1 MKKLLLSAVILFIS
15 SIASAQVT
23 IAEPSFEQEAV
34 IVKSETEGIE
44 IEIEH
49 AKIKKTENIGTALL
63 FGVGNQST
71 YYELPN
77 PKSKTTLSN
86 ECYDKDLQF
95 ILSWSDNKRSP
106 KRLFQIV
113 PLEIQKKRRIYNV
126 GKYKVV
132 TGVET
137 QANQGYI
144 NFTAVKYGEYSYLV
158 TIPKDELLKVRDN
171 NFGEVEKFGKQY
183 VIRLLNSSAQNL
195 SDTEDF
201 LTFGID
207 IPTKEQ
213 LNLMKSF
220 NKKEKDGEDANEE
233 MNNEE
238 TDDLV

>member
-1 MKKLLLSAVILFIS
+1 MGF
-15 SIASAQVT
+15 
-23 IAEPSFEQEAV
+23 
-34 IVKSETEGIE
+34 
-44 IEIEH
+44 
-49 AKIKKTENIGTALL
+49 
-63 FGVGNQST
+63 
-71 YYELPN
+71 
-77 PKSKTTLSN
+77 
-86 ECYDKDLQF
+86 
-95 ILSWSDNKRSP
+95 
-106 KRLFQIV
+106 LFQIV

-126 GKYKVV
+126 G
-132 TGVET
+132 
-137 QANQGYI
+137 
-144 NFTAVKYGEYSYLV
+144 
-158 TIPKDELLKVRDN
+158 
-171 NFGEVEKFGKQY
+171 KFGKQY

>member
-1 MKKLLLSAVILFIS
+1 M
-15 SIASAQVT
+15 
-23 IAEPSFEQEAV
+23 
-34 IVKSETEGIE
+34 
-44 IEIEH
+44 
-49 AKIKKTENIGTALL
+49 
-63 FGVGNQST
+63 
-71 YYELPN
+71 
-77 PKSKTTLSN
+77 
-86 ECYDKDLQF
+86 
-95 ILSWSDNKRSP
+95 
-106 KRLFQIV
+106 
-113 PLEIQKKRRIYNV
+113 

-144 NFTAVKYGEYSYLV
+144 NFTAVKYGEHSYLV

-220 NKKEKDGEDANEE
+220 NKKEKDGEGAEEEE